1 MKRQEITESNVAY
14 KSVELGTVAGL
25 FIGFTE
31 VWFSAL
37 FPFSFLRGNF
47 FVDFF
52 LFSFKRNM
60 EIAEVGGEV
69 DS

>member
-1 MKRQEITESNVAY
+1 MKRQEITESNAAY

-25 FIGFTE
+25 FIGFTR
-31 VWFSAL
+31 FDFQGY
-37 FPFSFLRGNF
+37 FPFFFKGEFLWLL
-47 FVDFF
+47 FV

>member
-31 VWFSAL
+31 V
-37 FPFSFLRGNF
+37 
-47 FVDFF
+47 
-52 LFSFKRNM
+52 
-60 EIAEVGGEV
+60 
-69 DS
+69 